1 MSSLVMPDAAL
12 ADAAL
17 AVAQIAVSPVAAAD
31 LPTIFD
37 LNERV
42 FGPGRFARTAYRI
55 REGLPLISRFCLKAT
70 LNEAAGPKL
79 VAAIRFTEVTI
90 GGQSGGLLL
99 GPLAVEAGYAGLG
112 FGKRLIADGMANA
125 KAAGLGI
132 CVLVGNQPYYGRF
145 GFVVLPPGQ
154 IELPGPADPAR
165 MLGCPLQPDALN
177 RYRGLVRAA
186 AA

>member
-1 MSSLVMPDAAL
+1 MSSLAPPDAAI
-12 ADAAL
+12 
-17 AVAQIAVSPVAAAD
+17 AVAQVVVSPIVTAD

-55 REGLPLISRFCLKAT
+55 REGVPLISRFCLKAT
-70 LNEAAGPKL
+70 LDLSGTPKL

-90 GGQSGGLLL
+90 GDQPGGLLL
-99 GPLAVEAGYAGLG
+99 GPLAVEADYAGLG

-186 AA
+186 AT